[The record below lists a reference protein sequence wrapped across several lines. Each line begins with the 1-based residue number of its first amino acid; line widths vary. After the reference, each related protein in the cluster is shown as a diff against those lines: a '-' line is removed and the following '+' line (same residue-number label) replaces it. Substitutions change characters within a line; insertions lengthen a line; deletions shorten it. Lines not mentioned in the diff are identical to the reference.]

1 MKIDMFLERYETFRN
16 DVKREIIEAVQK
28 NGGCISFIS
37 EDDSRLKEID
47 DLSDLGL
54 ESISAYSHNFCNY
67 ADYYIT
73 RISIGLRGNL
83 VYYGIRGD
91 SDIDLEYEEQLD
103 FISLYDLILILEQI
117 LEYK

>member
-37 EDDSRLKEID
+37 EDDS
-47 DLSDLGL
+47 SDLGL

-83 VYYGIRGD
+83 VYYGIRDD